1 MTYLATTFAQI
12 CNVVL
17 FHRRFRKTSGLHHD
31 MVLGCQNPSLLWQST
46 ADVRAS
52 VSIERF
58 KLFPTSL
65 YSDTLARLAHI
76 HPAKNGSSLGSPLR
90 TGRLP
95 LSHRRWI
102 AGFSG
107 RKATLIDYRFGKM

>member
-1 MTYLATTFAQI
+1 MTYLTTTFAQV

-31 MVLGCQNPSLLWQST
+31 MVLGCQNPSPLWQST

-58 KLFPTSL
+58 KLFPLASTQTHWPGLPAS
-65 YSDTLARLAHI
+65 TLLKMDFPCELADFFF
-76 HPAKNGSSLGSPLR
+76 PQALG
-90 TGRLP
+90 
-95 LSHRRWI
+95 

-107 RKATLIDYRFGKM
+107 RKATLIDYRFGKMYAMQ